1 MGHFLGRFTV
11 LCKEKDLKGFYV
23 VCIKLID
30 YAHFKDIFSHA
41 LTIIVCNVDIF
52 EFFIYLF
59 HFISCIESTHVIII
73 HCAYLHFYLMPQ
85 SKYFVY

>member
-11 LCKEKDLKGFYV
+11 LCKKKDLKGFYV

-41 LTIIVCNVDIF
+41 LTIIVCNVG
-52 EFFIYLF
+52 YLRVF
-59 HFISCIESTHVIII
+59 YILVS
-73 HCAYLHFYLMPQ
+73 LHFMY
-85 SKYFVY
+85 